1 MNKNILAKSISEI
14 ATNINTIMEHI
25 KEGDSAEELEL
36 KILNETIKLYNIAD
50 MISN

>member
-25 KEGDSAEELEL
+25 KEGDMNEE
-36 KILNETIKLYNIAD
+36 IKLKNKFLKT
-50 MISN
+50 